1 MDAFLKDLRYGIRGL
16 LKRPGFTSIAVLT
29 LALGIGANTTIFS
42 TVDALILH
50 PFSFP
55 NQDRLVVVWEQN
67 RAVGFVRGEVAP
79 GNFVEWR
86 DQNQV
91 AEQLV
96 AIQQKSFD
104 LSEGSH
110 PERFP
115 GYEVTQGF
123 FDALGVKSAVGRT
136 LLPEDSEPG
145 REQVVVLKHSFW
157 QQHFSGDPGIV
168 GKTINLNR
176 KQFTVVGVMPA
187 DFN

>member
-1 MDAFLKDLRYGIRGL
+1 VEGLLKDLRYGIRGL

-67 RAVGFVRGEVAP
+67 RAGGFPRGSVAP
-79 GNFVEWR
+79 GNFVDWR
-86 DQNQV
+86 DQNQI

-96 AIQQKSFD
+96 AIQQKAFD

-115 GYEVTQGF
+115 GYGVTQGF
-123 FDALGVKSAVGRT
+123 SRPWV
-136 LLPEDSEPG
+136 
-145 REQVVVLKHSFW
+145 
-157 QQHFSGDPGIV
+157 
-168 GKTINLNR
+168 
-176 KQFTVVGVMPA
+176 
-187 DFN
+187 